1 MLSFNEFTNK
11 LRQWDNRSNQWFSK
25 NFSILIFEL
34 VLAVIFFFFINT
46 MMDVFTISA
55 HVQRSDTIEQIL
67 LSQAGFMMLIVLLL
81 IFNSFLML
89 YLFNNTLRIRGVLKN
104 LDYTLTRRRNDN
116 RDDE

>member
-1 MLSFNEFTNK
+1 MLSFNEFATK

-25 NFSILIFEL
+25 NFSILLFEL

-46 MMDVFTISA
+46 MMDVFTLSSQVDHANI
-55 HVQRSDTIEQIL
+55 IEQIL

-89 YLFNNTLRIRGVLKN
+89 YLFNNMLKIRGVLKN
-104 LDYTLTRRRNDN
+104 LDYTLSRRRNDN

>member
-1 MLSFNEFTNK
+1 MLSFNELTQK

-25 NFSILIFEL
+25 NFSILFFEL

-46 MMDVFTISA
+46 MMDIFAISSQ
-55 HVQRSDTIEQIL
+55 VNKSSIIEQIL

-89 YLFNNTLRIRGVLKN
+89 YLFSNMLRMRGILKN
-104 LDYTLTRRRNDN
+104 LDYSMSRRREP
-116 RDDE
+116 RDEE